1 MTDDLEDYDEELIT
15 LCADIERV
23 INGLHKFK
31 GAERTAKEGYLDG
44 RIKRAKEVSRSMK
57 IEIKEAGDKGGSYLT
72 KLQAHNAR
80 INELTAS
87 FKAAQDRDL
96 KGGKQPSNNTDVDKM
111 NSDDVLKKAADTQIQ
126 SLQSLDRTLMTIET
140 SKAVAADTMSELDR
154 QRQQLEGMM
163 ETMSEMDALL
173 KMGSKQLRSF
183 ARRMVT
189 DKLIMCFICII
200 ISLIIVVI
208 VMNILGKKTGSIK
221 VPDSFKP

>member
-1 MTDDLEDYDEELIT
+1 MTDDLEDYDEELT
-15 LCADIERV
+15 SLCADIEKT

-57 IEIKEAGDKGGSYLT
+57 IEIKEAGDKGNMYLV
-72 KLQAHNAR
+72 KLQAHNAK
-80 INELTAS
+80 INELATS
-87 FKAAQDRDL
+87 FRSAQERDL
-96 KGGKQPSNNTDVDKM
+96 KGGKQPANTDVDKM
-111 NSDDVLKKAADTQIQ
+111 NSDEVLKKAADTQIQ

-154 QRQQLEGMM
+154 QRQQLEGML

-173 KMGSKQLRSF
+173 KMGSKQLRAF
-183 ARRMVT
+183 ARRLVT

-200 ISLIIVVI
+200 VCLIIVVI
-208 VMNILGKKTGSIK
+208 VMNALGKKTGSIK